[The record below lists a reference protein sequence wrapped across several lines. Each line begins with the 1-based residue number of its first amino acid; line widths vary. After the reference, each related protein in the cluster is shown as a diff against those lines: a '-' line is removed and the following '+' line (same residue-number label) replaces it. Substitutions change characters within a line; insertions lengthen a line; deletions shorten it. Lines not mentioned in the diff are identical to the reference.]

1 MKTTIVDV
9 AKACNVSVATVSRVI
24 NGNYP
29 VKIET
34 KEKVLKV
41 IEELQY
47 KPNTQARD
55 LIKKQSSTI
64 GGVVPSL
71 SIMFFTNV
79 INGIERYFEKSEYSI
94 FLCITEHDKDKE
106 ISRINEL
113 ISRNVAGIIVVDPGI
128 ENVESKYFDK
138 IAKSIP
144 MVFVNRYSESLN
156 ISSVLND
163 QEEGS
168 MLAINYLLSNNHKN
182 IAFIRGDNSYSYDI
196 KEKVYKQMM
205 KDIGNFTKDYIV
217 NIGHGNSIQTV
228 NQTMEKG
235 LNLLS
240 NNKDITGVFACND
253 LMAIGIMNA
262 CKKLNIKIPNDLSI
276 VGYDN
281 IELSEMVEP
290 KLTTIDQNMFLLGE
304 NSAILLNEKI
314 ANDNKYS
321 KKIVLKN
328 HLVQRET

>member
-29 VKIET
+29 VKEET

-64 GGVVPSL
+64 GVVVPSI
-71 SIMFFTNV
+71 SNMFFTNV
-79 INGIERYFEKSEYSI
+79 INGIESYFEKSEYSI
-94 FLCITEHDKDKE
+94 FLCTTEHDKDKE

-113 ISRNVAGIIVVDPGI
+113 ISRNVAGIIVVDP
-128 ENVESKYFDK
+128 
-138 IAKSIP
+138 
-144 MVFVNRYSESLN
+144 
-156 ISSVLND
+156 ND
-163 QEEGS
+163 QENGA
-168 MLAINYLLSNNHKN
+168 MLAINYLLSKNHKN

-196 KEKVYKQMM
+196 KEKVYKEMM
-205 KDIGNFTKDYIV
+205 KDINNFKEEFIV

-228 NQTMEKG
+228 NKTMKEGIK
-235 LNLLS
+235 LLS
-240 NNKDITGVFACND
+240 LNKDVTGVFACND

-290 KLTTIDQNMFLLGE
+290 KLTTIDQNMFLLGK

-314 ANDNKYS
+314 ENNNKYS
-321 KKIVLKN
+321 KSIVLNN
-328 HLVQRET
+328 HLIKRDT

>member
-29 VKIET
+29 VKRET

-47 KPNTQARD
+47 KPNIQARD
-55 LIKKQSSTI
+55 LIKQKSSTI
-64 GGVVPSL
+64 GVVVPSI
-71 SIMFFTNV
+71 SNMFFTNV
-79 INGIERYFEKSEYSI
+79 INGIESYYEKSDYSI

-106 ISRINEL
+106 VSRINEL
-113 ISRNVAGIIVVDPGI
+113 VSRNVAGIIIVDPGI
-128 ENVESKYFDK
+128 ENVESKYFND

-144 MVFVNRYSESLN
+144 MVFVNRYSQSSF
-156 ISSVLND
+156 ISSVCND

-168 MLAINYLLSNNHKN
+168 KVALNYLLSNNNKN

-196 KEKVYKQMM
+196 KEKVYREIM
-205 KDIGNFTKDYIV
+205 KDINNLNEEFIV

-228 NQTMEKG
+228 NKTMEKG
-235 LNLLS
+235 LKLLS
-240 NNKDITGVFACND
+240 ENKDITGIFACND

-262 CKKLNIKIPNDLSI
+262 CKKLNINVPRDLSI
-276 VGYDN
+276 IGYDN

-304 NSAILLNEKI
+304 NAAILLNEKI
-314 ANDNKYS
+314 DNKNKYS
-321 KKIVLKN
+321 KNIVLRN
-328 HLVQRET
+328 HLIKRDT